1 MTIKKIIVALIVVMA
16 VLGKAA
22 AQPYTLDKKIK
33 PIELKMFEYKKA
45 GDSLMNGKLHSSVF
59 KQEKDTA
66 YFFVKGAGIYQTVI
80 VAIANKKSNQVLNVA
95 LCKDSWNKPDRMAK
109 VESSKTYYEKFR
121 TEGSFG
127 IRVIPRQAKNEYQIM
142 VWISD
147 EPKNIKI
154 PNAFRTK
161 TTQPTKT
168 KKKS

>member
-1 MTIKKIIVALIVVMA
+1 MVIKKITTSLLLLLA
-16 VLGKAA
+16 VLGKVA

-33 PIELKMFEYKKA
+33 PIELKMFDYKKK
-45 GDSLMNGKLHSSVF
+45 GEPLMNGKIHSSVF

-80 VAIANKKSNQVLNVA
+80 VAIANKKGNQVLGVT

-109 VESSKTYYEKFR
+109 VEGSKTYYEKFR

-127 IRVIPRQAKNEYQIM
+127 IRVIPKQAKNEYQIM

-147 EPKNIKI
+147 EPKTIKI
-154 PNAFRTK
+154 PDAFRSKTTK
-161 TTQPTKT
+161 TTQT
-168 KKKS
+168 KKKP